1 MKCCICGNSFTNE
14 DQELRNIGYDA
25 IDGKVF
31 YRHNKCL
38 LEVDAIFDAP
48 DDESEKA
55 LFIFSNEK
63 VNSGEIGE

>member
-1 MKCCICGNSFTNE
+1 MKCCICNFDITSDDIKN
-14 DQELRNIGYDA
+14 NNYGYDA

-31 YRHNKCL
+31 YRHTKCL

-63 VNSGEIGE
+63 VDSGEIGE